1 MKMIFLDNF
10 LHMDLHPGNV
20 MVVSR
25 PNGRGNDVFTLA
37 FIDAGMVTELS
48 PVDHKHL
55 SGILGAM
62 FRFNGPEAARLMV
75 ENQLADGGLQVGAA
89 ARSPSG
95 GGGGSRGSTSTAPR
109 ALSLS
114 PLDGE
119 PSEEMRAFVGG
130 VNAICDE
137 AKAHPAFMDHM
148 GEYLTRVSTL
158 ACNCQIKL
166 NAAFLTVALSMKA
179 NSTPTRTPTPIPP
192 TPFPT
197 PTPTRLPRPS
207 NPHPFPFP

>member
-95 GGGGSRGSTSTAPR
+95 GGGGVEGVDKHHTTGSLP
-109 ALSLS
+109 LSARW
-114 PLDGE
+114 
-119 PSEEMRAFVGG
+119 RAFGR
-130 VNAICDE
+130 D
-137 AKAHPAFMDHM
+137 
-148 GEYLTRVSTL
+148 
-158 ACNCQIKL
+158 ACLCWRCQRDL
-166 NAAFLTVALSMKA
+166 
-179 NSTPTRTPTPIPP
+179 
-192 TPFPT
+192 
-197 PTPTRLPRPS
+197 
-207 NPHPFPFP
+207 

>member
-95 GGGGSRGSTSTAPR
+95 GGGGSRGSTNTTPR
-109 ALSLS
+109 AKTHTPGGRQAPHLGLS
-114 PLDGE
+114 PSLRSMASLRKRCV
-119 PSEEMRAFVGG
+119 PLLA
-130 VNAICDE
+130 
-137 AKAHPAFMDHM
+137 
-148 GEYLTRVSTL
+148 VSTRSVMRRKPTQRL
-158 ACNCQIKL
+158 WI
-166 NAAFLTVALSMKA
+166 TWG
-179 NSTPTRTPTPIPP
+179 STSPG
-192 TPFPT
+192 FP
-197 PTPTRLPRPS
+197 RWRAIVK
-207 NPHPFPFP
+207 

>member
-95 GGGGSRGSTSTAPR
+95 GGGG
-109 ALSLS
+109 
-114 PLDGE
+114 
-119 PSEEMRAFVGG
+119 V
-130 VNAICDE
+130 
-137 AKAHPAFMDHM
+137 
-148 GEYLTRVSTL
+148 
-158 ACNCQIKL
+158 
-166 NAAFLTVALSMKA
+166 
-179 NSTPTRTPTPIPP
+179 
-192 TPFPT
+192 
-197 PTPTRLPRPS
+197 
-207 NPHPFPFP
+207 